1 MSQHIYYLLYAGW
14 GLRIMLHEAKERQKF
29 VSKVQYLRD
38 MQHKVDSEYQVTA
51 KNWNWLPPFFW

>member
-1 MSQHIYYLLYAGW
+1 
-14 GLRIMLHEAKERQKF
+14 MLHEAKERQKF

-51 KNWNWLPPFFW
+51 KNWNCLPPPLTVL